1 MVRNSVHLLNPF
13 RWLKISES
21 LNCVSFC
28 DLSIKGQTVFANLSF
43 YFEDKKNIPVCW
55 IVLWDVRLE
64 PGCDLEPV
72 FVSSSARLP
81 KSHQRG
87 GEESFDRGL
96 AQPGDD
102 GGGGQVRRPAFDRR
116 QQGLRRLCPAPDAT
130 LQSAEEA
137 PPQIRIPGK
146 FSATT
151 YLLSPIVITI
161 AQKLQVKQNL
171 MLYKHSSVHFTL
183 FVNFGLFNFSCYN
196 SPCKILAGN
205 ILRKV
210 PWTLPV
216 ITVVHI
222 IRKDEPNLLK
232 WVV

>member
-1 MVRNSVHLLNPF
+1 MSVSATSQLKVKQFLQTYLSILKIKNYSCLLNRF
-13 RWLKISES
+13 
-21 LNCVSFC
+21 
-28 DLSIKGQTVFANLSF
+28 
-43 YFEDKKNIPVCW
+43 
-55 IVLWDVRLE
+55 VRCLE
-64 PGCDLEPV
+64 TGCDLEPD

-146 FSATT
+146 FSVTT

-161 AQKLQVKQNL
+161 AQILQVK
-171 MLYKHSSVHFTL
+171 
-183 FVNFGLFNFSCYN
+183 
-196 SPCKILAGN
+196 
-205 ILRKV
+205 
-210 PWTLPV
+210 
-216 ITVVHI
+216 
-222 IRKDEPNLLK
+222 
-232 WVV
+232 